1 MIRDVIVGA
10 ISICVGVLVGFSLA
24 GKASFLDGK
33 LEACNSL
40 TKVMVMVDPL
50 MMLGPGIQ
58 CVAQDGDVYVKL
70 ANQPNAL
77 YTLDGKLK

>member
-1 MIRDVIVGA
+1 
-10 ISICVGVLVGFSLA
+10 
-24 GKASFLDGK
+24 
-33 LEACNSL
+33 
-40 TKVMVMVDPL
+40 MVMVDPL